1 VVVHCV
7 PAPSAIEMNGNSLSA
22 SEIGPAPSWHWDRTT
37 RALTIELANCD
48 VSEPIALKISC

>member
-1 VVVHCV
+1 VHCV